1 MELSYFG
8 AKVLH
13 PAAIAPAVAR
23 RIPLLI
29 KNTFHPDAPGTLISR
44 DRSDGDQ
51 LAKGISSIAGLTLL
65 TIRGLSMVGV
75 PGIAERLF
83 RALASRGVN
92 VILIS
97 QASSEHTICFAVR
110 EADTA
115 LAIAAVRHEFRF
127 EFQNHLTSL
136 DEKPNQAIVAVVGD
150 EMKGHPGVSGKV
162 FGALG
167 RHNINISAIA
177 QGASER
183 NISCVIDAAQQARAL
198 NIIHQ
203 AFFEVRKRLAL
214 VVIGVGNIGGNATAA
229 TARAARVSACAW
241 IRCHGRW
248 RGQ

>member
-1 MELSYFG
+1 M
-8 AKVLH
+8 
-13 PAAIAPAVAR
+13 AID
-23 RIPLLI
+23 
-29 KNTFHPDAPGTLISR
+29 F
-44 DRSDGDQ
+44 
-51 LAKGISSIAGLTLL
+51 
-65 TIRGLSMVGV
+65 RGLSMVGV

-183 NISCVIDAAQQARAL
+183 NISCVIDVAQQARAL

-214 VVIGVGNIGGNATAA
+214 VVIGVGNIGGTLLRQLHEQRAYLL
-229 TARAARVSACAW
+229 ARGFDVTVVGVANSKWFALEGNGINLA
-241 IRCHGRW
+241 RW
-248 RGQ
+248 RRQTVRFAKTDGSAGPGKGNRQTRVDRRSGC